1 MQHYIGTK
9 IIKAQPAPA
18 DAGTEGYDIV
28 YPDGFKSWSPA
39 DVFEAVY
46 LPLGNLDGFAD
57 YQMRLIGERIDHG
70 QGHIDGRHDEEL
82 QQPLTRLPGQRC
94 LILQL
99 HRRHPLSPVIR
110 IDHSNRVVQ
119 LQALLGAH
127 PGTRQ

>member
-57 YQMRLIGERIDHG
+57 YQMRLIGERAQLEDKIAKLETFMQTPIFEALAEDDQVLLHSQHEVMVDYSG
-70 QGHIDGRHDEEL
+70 L
-82 QQPLTRLPGQRC
+82 LLMRLE
-94 LILQL
+94 
-99 HRRHPLSPVIR
+99 
-110 IDHSNRVVQ
+110 RV
-119 LQALLGAH
+119 
-127 PGTRQ
+127 